1 MNAESKFNII
11 SEGQKYG
18 VSEACKKHNI
28 SRTLYYRWLKRYK
41 SLGIKGLENITKQF
55 SPVNKTSEDITATT
69 LRLIKV
75 QPLLGPKEIKYRL
88 DAIGHSI
95 SESAVYNIMKRHQ
108 LSTRTQRID
117 FARKK
122 DKKITTDAP
131 TFDALGSGECWLFWT
146 TYYGDFKGVGNLYEY
161 TILDYKSRIVCT
173 RLYNSLSY
181 SNFIDLLTAVAI
193 PIGHTLSFE
202 TKHLCFLDDYSET
215 EKKQVTIL
223 EHIRSIVQN
232 SGFDISIHPFKQI
245 ADCKELYSIREAY
258 THQCLSYLMPFIHRG
273 LSFNDLK
280 LRLQN
285 HIREYNISY
294 PINFENCCSTP
305 LEYHIKSTNTKLILP
320 IWAYLDREY

>member
-1 MNAESKFNII
+1 MNAESKFTVI

-18 VSEACKKHNI
+18 VSEVCKKYNI
-28 SRTLYYRWLKRYK
+28 SRTLYYRWLNRYK

-55 SPVNKTSEDITATT
+55 VPVNKTSEEIIAIT
-69 LRLIKV
+69 LNLIKA

-88 DAIGHSI
+88 EAIGHNI
-95 SESAVYNIMKRHQ
+95 SESAVYNIMKRQQ
-108 LSTRTQRID
+108 LSTRTQRIE

-122 DKKITTDAP
+122 DKKITTLSP

-146 TYYGDFKGVGNLYEY
+146 TYYGNFKGIGNLYEY

-173 RLYNSLSY
+173 RLYDCLSFT
-181 SNFIDLLTAVAI
+181 NFINLLTAVAI

-215 EKKQVTIL
+215 DKKKDAIL
-223 EHIRSIVQN
+223 ENIRNIIQN
-232 SGFDISIHPFKQI
+232 NGFDITIHPFKTV
-245 ADCKELYSIREAY
+245 ADCKELQSIREAY
-258 THQCLSYLMPFIHRG
+258 THQCLTYLMPFIHRG
-273 LSFNDLK
+273 ISFNDLK

-294 PINFENCCSTP
+294 PINFEDCCSSP
-305 LEYHIKSTNTKLILP
+305 LEYHIKSTKTKLILP
-320 IWAYLDREY
+320 LWAYIDREY